1 MFIAHTHAAMLVTG
15 IILAPAV
22 MATPAVQ
29 DLADTRAVIN
39 SAASTIGDLQNPNR
53 GWGLFGSSSQMG
65 TADLINNITST
76 ILQSKFQVDTNKVGL
91 LQSTSLPSLTIVQ
104 TAWLKPTNATTDPAL
119 NTSAPSPLTPTLP
132 LTSSMVLPSTLPIST
147 PSLQNVTTDL
157 STPYNDYVSA
167 IPNLSTSLTSLGRAW
182 HREMNSPVRDAISVL
197 QESINT
203 LQTTMLQGELISSS
217 AVLRTIR
224 ASSSLESAQQ
234 AWSRYLNLPGSAGS
248 GDDGEDALTSSS
260 KRSVQRFPPVNG
272 REYTH
277 KELWGRKERSGAG
290 KPSQQDVVTEWRG
303 QAKDLRRN
311 TAQTFRA

>member
-1 MFIAHTHAAMLVTG
+1 
-15 IILAPAV
+15 
-22 MATPAVQ
+22 
-29 DLADTRAVIN
+29 
-39 SAASTIGDLQNPNR
+39 
-53 GWGLFGSSSQMG
+53 
-65 TADLINNITST
+65 
-76 ILQSKFQVDTNKVGL
+76 
-91 LQSTSLPSLTIVQ
+91 
-104 TAWLKPTNATTDPAL
+104 
-119 NTSAPSPLTPTLP
+119 
-132 LTSSMVLPSTLPIST
+132 MVLPSTLPIST

-157 STPYNDYVSA
+157 STPYIDYVSA